1 LKTSLLSSLILI
13 LIHGAPAFAFNE
25 FECLRDM
32 LPVTAH
38 GAFQSKRKG
47 VEQPFMLDDRHMVFP
62 EVRDRRVTGF
72 FLYDSSG
79 AWYFD
84 AVQATES
91 GEEPI
96 SALNQKGK
104 VLYQMV
110 AQPKGLET
118 VTIFFMPGFDAKLTN
133 QDGPVMLGAS
143 VLPVVGA
150 FVSRPEKTDWVYQN
164 PKQISEDELKNW
176 VHRNMGGRKPASPEE
191 IVLSKKI
198 VKLRTKT
205 EKAQDALYAPLKNEL
220 SLREKWVESRNLDDQ
235 TFRNFNRVLQT
246 TCNRTRP

>member
-1 LKTSLLSSLILI
+1 
-13 LIHGAPAFAFNE
+13 
-25 FECLRDM
+25 
-32 LPVTAH
+32 
-38 GAFQSKRKG
+38 
-47 VEQPFMLDDRHMVFP
+47 
-62 EVRDRRVTGF
+62 
-72 FLYDSSG
+72 
-79 AWYFD
+79 
-84 AVQATES
+84 
-91 GEEPI
+91 
-96 SALNQKGK
+96 
-104 VLYQMV
+104 MV

-164 PKQISEDELKNW
+164 PKQIGEDELKNW

-191 IVLSKKI
+191 VVLSKRI